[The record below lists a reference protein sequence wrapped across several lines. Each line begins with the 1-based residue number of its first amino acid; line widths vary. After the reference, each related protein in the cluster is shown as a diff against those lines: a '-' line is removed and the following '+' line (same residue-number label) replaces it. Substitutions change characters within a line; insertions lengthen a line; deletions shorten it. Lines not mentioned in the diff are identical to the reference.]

1 MRRGWFIAEIAAWT
15 LFFPAAIVLAIR
27 RQLGYGWKT
36 TDARIEALLQW
47 YPAPW
52 RARHGEPFSRLL
64 RDTLADGRG
73 DLRMRLDVAREG
85 MAEQRRAFS
94 WEALW
99 ASLLITLGTI
109 MVLPQGIVAPILGFF
124 DAPRTWFLALYV
136 DGAERWLV
144 VGGMIGIG
152 LLLIDRGI
160 QIYGPLLAPRAEATA
175 R

>member
-1 MRRGWFIAEIAAWT
+1 MKLGWLIAEIVAWT
-15 LFFPAAIVLAIR
+15 LFFPVAIVLVIR

-36 TDARIEALLQW
+36 TDARIEALLLW

-52 RARHGEPFSRLL
+52 RARHGERFSQLL
-64 RDTLADGRG
+64 RDTFADGRG

-85 MAEQRRAFS
+85 VAEQRRAFTFS
-94 WEALW
+94 WEELW

-109 MVLPQGIVAPILGFF
+109 MVIPQGIVGPILGFF
-124 DAPRTWFLALYV
+124 DAPRTWFLALYF

-144 VGGMIGIG
+144 AGAMLGIG
-152 LLLIDRGI
+152 LLLIDRAI
-160 QIYGPLLAPRAEATA
+160 QIYGPRIEEATA